1 MAEKAF
7 GAVELGGTKT
17 FVMIAKDKSDIYSR
31 KIFPTLSPNQTIS
44 DITNFFQKETK
55 SLDLKLES
63 IGLGSFGPLDLDPD
77 SKTFGY
83 ITSTPKEGWQFT
95 NLKGK
100 IEESLQIPAS
110 IDTDVNASALGEF
123 RSLLKQDID
132 SFVYITI
139 GTGIGGG
146 FIINGELVHGL
157 VHPEFGHIRIPHDKR
172 IDPFPGICPYHRDC
186 FEGLASG
193 PALQERWHL
202 SAEQLPKDHMAWE
215 LEAEYISLALMNLIC
230 TISPQ
235 KIILGGGVMLQ
246 VHLFNRI
253 YQKTQRVLNNYIKSK
268 YLEDQIRN
276 LIIPPKLKENSGIY
290 GALHL
295 AIEIKNK

>member
-7 GAVELGGTKT
+7 GAIELGGTKT
-17 FVMIAKDKSDIYSR
+17 FVMIAKDTSR
-31 KIFPTLSPNQTIS
+31 IISKKIFPTLSPTQTIF
-44 DITNFFQKETK
+44 DISNFFKNETK
-55 SLDLKLES
+55 SLNLELEA
-63 IGLGSFGPLDLDPD
+63 IGIGSFGPIDLDPE
-77 SKTFGY
+77 STTFGF
-83 ITSTPKEGWQFT
+83 ITSTPKDNWQFT
-95 NLKGK
+95 NLKGN
-100 IEESLQIPAS
+100 IEEALQIPAS

-146 FIINGELVHGL
+146 FIINGKLVHGL

-193 PALQERWHL
+193 PALQERWHI
-202 SAEQLPKDHMAWE
+202 SADELPKDHVAWE
-215 LEAEYISLALMNLIC
+215 LEADYISLALMDLIC

-235 KIILGGGVMLQ
+235 KIILGGGVMHQ
-246 VHLFNRI
+246 MHLFPKI
-253 YQKTQRVLNNYIKSK
+253 FQKTRRFLNDYIKSK
-268 YLEDQIRN
+268 YLEEQISD
-276 LIIPPKLKENSGIY
+276 LITPPLLKDNSGIF

-295 AIEIKNK
+295 AMDIKK

>member
-1 MAEKAF
+1 MAKKAF
-7 GAVELGGTKT
+7 GAIELGGTKT
-17 FVMIAKDKSDIYSR
+17 FVMIAKDNLNIFSR

-44 DITNFFQKETK
+44 DITNFFKDETS
-55 SLDLKLES
+55 SLDLELES
-63 IGLGSFGPLDLDPD
+63 IGIGSFGPLDLDPD

-100 IEESLQIPAS
+100 IEKSLQIPAA

-146 FIINGELVHGL
+146 FIINGRLVHGL
-157 VHPEFGHIRIPHDKR
+157 VHPEFGHIKIPHDLR
-172 IDPFPGICPYHRDC
+172 VDPFPGICPYHRDC

-193 PALQERWHL
+193 PALEERWHMP
-202 SAEQLPKDHMAWE
+202 AGQLPKDHMAWE
-215 LEAEYISLALMNLIC
+215 LEADYISLALMDLIC

-235 KIILGGGVMLQ
+235 KIILGGGVMHQ
-246 VHLFNRI
+246 VQLFNKI
-253 YQKTQRVLNNYIKSK
+253 YRKTQRALNNYIKSK
-268 YLEDQIRN
+268 YLEEQISD
-276 LIIPPKLKENSGIY
+276 LITPPKLKDNSGIL
-290 GALHL
+290 GALNL
-295 AIEIKNK
+295 AIDIKK

>member
-7 GAVELGGTKT
+7 GAIELGGTKT
-17 FVMIAKDKSDIYSR
+17 FVMIAKDKTNIYSR

-44 DITNFFQKETK
+44 DITNFFKDETN
-55 SLDLKLES
+55 SLDLELAS
-63 IGLGSFGPLDLDPD
+63 IGIGSFGPLDLDPE

-100 IEESLQIPAS
+100 IEESLQIPAA

-146 FIINGELVHGL
+146 FIINRELVHGL
-157 VHPEFGHIRIPHDKR
+157 VHPEFGHIRIPHNKR
-172 IDPFPGICPYHRDC
+172 MDPFPGICPYHRDC

-193 PALQERWHL
+193 PALEERWHMT
-202 SAEQLPKDHMAWE
+202 AEMLPKEHMAWE
-215 LEAEYISLALMNLIC
+215 LEADYISLALMNLIC
-230 TISPQ
+230 TVSPQ
-235 KIILGGGVMLQ
+235 KIILGGGVMHQL
-246 VHLFNRI
+246 HLFKKI
-253 YQKTQRVLNNYIKSK
+253 YQKTQRYLNNYIKSK
-268 YLEDQIRN
+268 YLDEQIRD
-276 LIIPPKLKENSGIY
+276 LIMPPKLKDNSGIF

-295 AIEIKNK
+295 AIDTNK